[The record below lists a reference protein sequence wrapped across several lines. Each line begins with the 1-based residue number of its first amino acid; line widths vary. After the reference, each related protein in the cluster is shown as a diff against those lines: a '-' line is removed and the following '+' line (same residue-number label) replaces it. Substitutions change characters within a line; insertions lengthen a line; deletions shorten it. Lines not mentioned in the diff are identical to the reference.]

1 MPRVIFSPAAL
12 RDTERLREFLK
23 TKNPQAAKR
32 AVTKIFSS
40 LRMLEQHPQIG
51 RAIDNMS
58 VDFRELLIPFGSA
71 GYVARYHYSGGEIVE
86 ILAIRHYREIGFQIE
101 N

>member
-12 RDTERLREFLK
+12 RDTERLREFLQ

-40 LRMLEQHPQIG
+40 LRMLERQ
-51 RAIDNMS
+51 
-58 VDFRELLIPFGSA
+58 
-71 GYVARYHYSGGEIVE
+71 
-86 ILAIRHYREIGFQIE
+86 
-101 N
+101 